1 MQEIRWNTECRR
13 KLGYISVS
21 RQLGTQISHR
31 LELPP
36 TRRRAPR
43 VIGAPA
49 TAARQQLR
57 PWSRSGPHQLQETK
71 KGGYRDAPR
80 RMNRW
85 PRGQCQCS
93 LRDTCGCE
101 KDQLVI
107 APPKTCPLGGKRY
120 VRNRVRVQGL
130 AAVSQAIGI
139 RKVPACCLFAKR
151 GDRAKSR
158 FLRLGPSPRQ

>member
-1 MQEIRWNTECRR
+1 MPGRLCGIVVNLIPFLFLRNRKVPICTAAFAAPLLTREVLPGTINAIPYLCTPVASKPLFFGTVQKIRWNTECRR

-36 TRRRAPR
+36 TRAARSKGYRC
-43 VIGAPA
+43 PA

-57 PWSRSGPHQLQETK
+57 LWSRSGPHQLQETK

-85 PRGQCQCS
+85 PRGQCQCC

-101 KDQLVI
+101 
-107 APPKTCPLGGKRY
+107 
-120 VRNRVRVQGL
+120 
-130 AAVSQAIGI
+130 
-139 RKVPACCLFAKR
+139 
-151 GDRAKSR
+151 
-158 FLRLGPSPRQ
+158 